1 MATTTSRYTLP
12 SNGSDLARR
21 TALGTLT
28 AVLAVLLARAL
39 VGAAGLDLGTVGA
52 NDPFATVP
60 LVTSSVVAG
69 AGAAVAY
76 AALAR
81 YTDCP
86 VRNFGVVAA
95 VVFAAM
101 LLPVFLVAPSLGV
114 SATGQ
119 AVLVVL
125 HALVAG
131 PIVAFVVGAARL

>member
-39 VGAAGLDLGTVGA
+39 VGAAGLD
-52 NDPFATVP
+52 PFATVT